1 MYEYKASVIKVY
13 DGDTITAQVDLGF
26 HFNFTNSFRLARID
40 CPEVRGESREEGL
53 KSRDR
58 LRELIMGKDIIIK
71 TIKDRTEK
79 YGRYLAEVYINI
91 DDIEVNINDLLVTEG
106 LAIYKD
112 Y

>member
-1 MYEYKASVIKVY
+1 MYTYNAKVIKVY

-26 HFNFTNSFRLARID
+26 SFQFTNSFRLLRIN
-40 CPEVRGESREEGL
+40 CPEVRGESRPEGL

-58 LRELIMGKDIIIK
+58 LRELILDKQIVIRTVKDS
-71 TIKDRTEK
+71 TEK
-79 YGRYLAEVYINI
+79 YGRFLAEVYLMV
-91 DDIEVNINDLLVTEG
+91 DDVLININDLLVTEG